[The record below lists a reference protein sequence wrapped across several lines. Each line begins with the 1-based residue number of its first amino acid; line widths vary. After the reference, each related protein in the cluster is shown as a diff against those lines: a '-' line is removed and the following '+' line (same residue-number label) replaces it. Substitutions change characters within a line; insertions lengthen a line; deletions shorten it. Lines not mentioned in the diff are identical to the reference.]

1 MEVAPFRPSIG
12 IIGGRGR
19 MGRWLERRLRH
30 SGHAVSIADLSEGP
44 LGAGFVQAC
53 QVLILAVPVAAVE
66 KVMAAIG
73 PLTRPEHLV
82 MDIASLKAGPLASM
96 LAHAKGEVI
105 GTHPLFGPATR
116 SLAGQLV
123 FVCPG
128 RGSRWLGWLMNLL
141 KEGRMQVVQMEAE
154 RHDRLMAQVQTLR
167 HLLLVGLGRALMR
180 LGFDPAQDL
189 ERSGPWFQG
198 IMGMLAHQLRQPPEL
213 YADLALHNPAGPEAM
228 RVLGQSL
235 AEVTGCLASGD
246 RGGLVRLMEE
256 VGSFLRGDKLGPGLD
271 AAPHLVYKTGD
282 AS

>member
-1 MEVAPFRPSIG
+1 MEVPPFRPSIG

-30 SGHAVSIADLSEGP
+30 SGHAVTVVDQEQGS
-44 LGAGFVQAC
+44 LGAAFVQAC

-73 PLTRPEHLV
+73 PLTRPDHLV
-82 MDIASLKAGPLASM
+82 MDITSLKAQPLASM
-96 LAHAKGEVI
+96 LAHARGEVI

-116 SLAGQLV
+116 SSAGQLV

-128 RGSRWLGWLMNLL
+128 RGSRWLSWLMNLL
-141 KEGRMQVVQMEAE
+141 REGRMQAVQIEAE

-180 LGFDPAQDL
+180 LGFDPVQDL
-189 ERSGPWFQG
+189 GRSGPWFQS
-198 IMGMLAHQLRQPPEL
+198 IMGILAHQLRQPAEL

-228 RVLGQSL
+228 RALGQSL
-235 AEVTGCLASGD
+235 SELTGCLASGD
-246 RGGLVRLMEE
+246 RGGLVRMMEE
-256 VGSFLRGDKLGPGLD
+256 VGAFLRGEGSAGLD
-271 AAPHLVYKTGD
+271 AGPHLVYKTGN